1 MDVSWAISTMKVFW
15 GLFFLFFW
23 QSSSCRELQY
33 ISVFVSFL
41 LIFILFVCSTC
52 KTSLMQLAGNSTFV
66 TTLDFRTSCAASKTQ
81 IECFTLCYHVN
92 AFLRRACYHKMD
104 IYYSWV
110 FLAERGLF
118 QGRKRSHLFTT
129 TSRVLGG
136 FLARYQISSKTFKSL
151 FFFFF
156 FPNYLSFQVMGPIY
170 SINRIWSWCNKMD
183 GALGGSISFPSAM

>member
-1 MDVSWAISTMKVFW
+1 MFLGPFQQWKCFGVCFFVFLAI
-15 GLFFLFFW
+15 L
-23 QSSSCRELQY
+23 SSCRELQY

-151 FFFFF
+151 FFFFSPQLF
-156 FPNYLSFQVMGPIY
+156 V
-170 SINRIWSWCNKMD
+170 
-183 GALGGSISFPSAM
+183 ISGNGTYIQYKQNMIMMQ